1 MRKRKMRLLPENFV
15 LDLDGVLTDGKFF
28 YTSEGKLMKTFGVD
42 DHDCLNLL
50 KQILHVEVVTA
61 DSSGFKISEKRVK
74 EDMGLEIN
82 LVSATQRLEW
92 IANKFDLE
100 KTIYMGDG
108 VFDYL
113 VFRKVFYSIAPAN
126 ALAFVKKQADFV
138 TENVGGERAVAEA
151 CLHILEKYFKDRTH
165 KLFA

>member
-1 MRKRKMRLLPENFV
+1 MLKRKIRKRPENFV
-15 LDLDGVLTDGKFF
+15 LDLDGVLTDGKFL
-28 YTSEGKLMKTFGVD
+28 YTTEGKFMKTFGAD

-50 KQILHVEVVTA
+50 KQILHIEVVTA
-61 DSSGFKISEKRVK
+61 DSSGFKISEKRIR
-74 EDMGLEIN
+74 EDMGLEIS
-82 LVSATQRLEW
+82 LVSATERLEW
-92 IANKFDLE
+92 IANRFDLE

-151 CLHILEKYFKDRTH
+151 CLHILKKYFVDRERE
-165 KLFA
+165 LFA